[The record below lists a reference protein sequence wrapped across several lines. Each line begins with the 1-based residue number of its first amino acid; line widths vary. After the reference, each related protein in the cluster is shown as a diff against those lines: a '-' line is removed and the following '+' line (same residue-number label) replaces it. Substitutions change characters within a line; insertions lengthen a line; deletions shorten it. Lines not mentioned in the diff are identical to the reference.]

1 MFYIDQSVMVCK
13 NNFTQMEAG
22 MRKVEREYISLCR
35 AEGAD
40 LVWLERRGNHI
51 ALHFER
57 GFVIAAS
64 TPSDRRNRAN
74 VRAQI
79 RRFNA

>member
-1 MFYIDQSVMVCK
+1 MSVIVFQ
-13 NNFTQMEAG
+13 NTFTQREAM

-35 AEGAD
+35 TEGAE

-51 ALHFER
+51 ALHFKH

-64 TPSDRRNRAN
+64 TPSDRRNSAN
-74 VRAQI
+74 VSAQI
-79 RRFNA
+79 RRFHA